1 MKINIGDQ
9 VRFLNDVGG
18 GTVTGILGKDMVN
31 VETTDGFEVPTYI
44 KNLVVVNETA
54 SNEKEKSA
62 TKKAEEKK
70 ETIIDYREEPKR
82 STFSENNQI
91 KGNDHPEFIF
101 AFVPDNPI
109 NPSAGNISMFLIN
122 DCNFSLIYQFSVKTG
137 DQYETL
143 DSGSLE
149 PNTKINLGTIQSQS
163 IGELPA
169 YCFQLIYF
177 KRFSKQMEEP
187 VQKEVAISPVKFF
200 KPATFIKTNYFKV
213 PSLIIKLVDN
223 PLKAELEK
231 LTEKDFQQIASVKEP
246 KKITTPQLPFVEL
259 HEIDLHIEQLID
271 DLRGMNNADMLKI
284 QMDTFRNEMNN
295 AIQTGIKK
303 VVFIHGVG
311 DGVLKNELRR
321 ELQRKYGKYNFQ
333 DASFREYGF
342 GATMVILKR

>member
-1 MKINIGDQ
+1 MKINIGDK

-44 KNLVVVNETA
+44 RNLVVVNETE
-54 SNEKEKSA
+54 SKEKGKS
-62 TKKAEEKK
+62 TINKVEEKK
-70 ETIIDYREEPKR
+70 EKIIDYREEPKR
-82 STFSENNQI
+82 LAFVEKNQVEGNN
-91 KGNDHPEFIF
+91 NPEFIF
-101 AFVPDNPI
+101 AFVPENPA
-109 NPSAGNISMFLIN
+109 NPPAGNISMFLIN

-143 DSGSLE
+143 DSGNLE
-149 PNTKINLGTIQSQS
+149 PNTKINLGIIQPQS

-177 KRFSKQMEEP
+177 KRFSKQLDEP

-231 LTEKDFQQIASVKEP
+231 LTEKDFQQIASAKEP
-246 KKITTPQLPFVEL
+246 KKITTPHLPSLEL
-259 HEIDLHIEQLID
+259 LEIDLHIEQLID

-284 QMDTFRNEMNN
+284 QMDTFRKEMDN
-295 AIQTGIKK
+295 AIQSRVKK
-303 VVFIHGVG
+303 LVFIHGVG